1 MYQNRTL
8 TNMKTLSLTTCS
20 REETLALAAR
30 VAALLTGGEII
41 FLRGPIGAGKT
52 VFVKGIAAALGLTSS
67 PTSASFSL
75 MKKYQSKQK
84 RLFHIDLF
92 RLEEGEV
99 FNLGFEE
106 MLEDEAA
113 IILAEWPD
121 PVAHFF
127 PQDRLEIDFILQHG
141 DRRTVQFTSHGRV
154 SDRLLEGICQVAR
167 S

>member
-1 MYQNRTL
+1 
-8 TNMKTLSLTTCS
+8 MKQAQLQTTS
-20 REETLALAAR
+20 REQTLALAAAFAR
-30 VAALLTGGEII
+30 ALQGGEII

-52 VFVKGIAAALGLTSS
+52 VFVKGIASALGLKSS

-75 MKKYQSKQK
+75 LKEYKNKHT

-106 MLEDEAA
+106 MLQDEHA

-121 PVAHFF
+121 PIA
-127 PQDRLEIDFILQHG
+127 PCYL
-141 DRRTVQFTSHGRV
+141 RTGWK
-154 SDRLLEGICQVAR
+154 
-167 S
+167 

>member
-1 MYQNRTL
+1 
-8 TNMKTLSLTTCS
+8 MKTNLIHTSS
-20 REETLALAAR
+20 REETLQLAHVCAHALR
-30 VAALLTGGEII
+30 GGEII

-52 VFVKGIAAALGLTSS
+52 VFVKGIAAALGLKSS

-75 MKKYQSKQK
+75 MKEYKNKKY

-106 MLEDEAA
+106 MLEDENA

-121 PVAHFF
+121 PIARML
-127 PQDRLEIDFILQHG
+127 PQDRLEMNFVLHEG
-141 DRRTVQFTSHGRV
+141 DKRSIELLSSGPV
-154 SDRLLEGICQVAR
+154 SARLLEALCKATTPLR
-167 S
+167 

>member
-1 MYQNRTL
+1 MEIAGRFAQVL
-8 TNMKTLSLTTCS
+8 Q
-20 REETLALAAR
+20 
-30 VAALLTGGEII
+30 GGEII

-52 VFVKGIAAALGLTSS
+52 VFVKGLAAALGLKSS

-75 MKKYQSKQK
+75 MKKYQNKSH

-106 MLEDEAA
+106 MLEDENA

-121 PVAHFF
+121 PLARML
-127 PQDRLEIDFILQHG
+127 PADRLEIDFVLKGG
-141 DRRTVQFTSHGRV
+141 DNRRISWQGFGPV
-154 SDRLLEGICQVAR
+154 SQQLAEKLCQNK
-167 S
+167 

>member
-1 MYQNRTL
+1 M
-8 TNMKTLSLTTCS
+8 MKQGKLITSS

-30 VAALLTGGEII
+30 FARALKGGEII

-52 VFVKGIAAALGLTSS
+52 VFVKGIAAALGLKSS

-75 MKKYQSKQK
+75 MKKYHNKSH

-92 RLEEGEV
+92 RLSEGEV

-106 MLEDEAA
+106 MLEDEQA

-121 PVAHFF
+121 PIAHLL
-127 PQDRLEIDFILQHG
+127 PQDRLEMDFVLQQG
-141 DRRTVQFTSHGRV
+141 NVREIRLASFGRV
-154 SDRLLEGICQVAR
+154 SDLCLEELCKAVQR
-167 S
+167 